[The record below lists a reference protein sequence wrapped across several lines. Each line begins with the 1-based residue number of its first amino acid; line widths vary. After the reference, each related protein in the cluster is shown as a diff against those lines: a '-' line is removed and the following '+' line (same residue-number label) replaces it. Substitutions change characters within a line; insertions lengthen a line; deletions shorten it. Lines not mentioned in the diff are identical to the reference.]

1 MTLNELYNLT
11 NYIIR
16 NEIRGNP
23 CTPEQFEL
31 LINAR
36 QIDYFQKL
44 YENYERTQELTDSL
58 RTFKTIVDLTD
69 LGSVVND
76 EYITLPADYFHFSTM
91 SYIDSTTG
99 VYYPFDMVTKDQA
112 IMRKISTLTAPSVS
126 YPICYEFDG
135 SLYLEPYDDDYDLQ
149 MTYLRYP
156 DDVVFSYGINA
167 DDEFVYYDES
177 SSVSV
182 TTGTELEWNE
192 DDQLEILALV
202 LRDFGVSLNE
212 MGIRQYSQIML
223 NEG

>member
-36 QIDYFQKL
+36 EIDYFQKL
-44 YENYERTQELTDSL
+44 YENYERTQEFTDSL

-135 SLYLEPYDDDYDLQ
+135 NLYLDPYDDTYDLQ
-149 MTYLRYP
+149 LTYLRYP
-156 DDVVFSYGINA
+156 DDVVFSYGVNA

-177 SSVSV
+177 SSVSI
-182 TTGTELEWNE
+182 TDGTELEWNE
-192 DDQLEILALV
+192 DDQMKILALL
-202 LRDFGVSLNE
+202 LRDLGVSLNE
-212 MGIRQYSQIML
+212 TGIRQYADIIYK
-223 NEG
+223 E

>member
-16 NEIRGNP
+16 NEVRGNP

-44 YENYERTQELTDSL
+44 YENYERTQEFTDSL

-91 SYIDSTTG
+91 SYINGS

-112 IMRKISTLTAPSVS
+112 IMRKISTLTVPTVTE
-126 YPICYEFDG
+126 PICYEFDG
-135 SLYLEPYDDDYDLQ
+135 NLYIEPYEDSYDLQ

-156 DDVVFSYGINA
+156 NDVVFSYGINA

-177 SSVSV
+177 SSVSIDD
-182 TTGTELEWNE
+182 GTELEWNE
-192 DDQLEILALV
+192 DDQFKILALV
-202 LRDFGVSLNE
+202 LRDLGVSLNE
-212 MGIRQYSQIML
+212 TGIRQYAEIIYR
-223 NEG
+223 E

>member
-16 NEIRGNP
+16 NEVRGNP

-44 YENYERTQELTDSL
+44 YENYERTQEFTDSL

-112 IMRKISTLTAPSVS
+112 IMRKISTLTVPTVTE
-126 YPICYEFDG
+126 PICYEFDG

-156 DDVVFSYGINA
+156 NDVVFSYGINA

-192 DDQLEILALV
+192 DDQFKIIDMV
-202 LRDFGVSLNE
+202 LRDLGVSLNE
-212 MGIRQYSQIML
+212 MGIRQYAQIMI
-223 NEG
+223 NE

>member
-44 YENYERTQELTDSL
+44 YENYERTQEFTDSL

-167 DDEFVYYDES
+167 NDEFVYYDES

-192 DDQLEILALV
+192 DDQFKILDMV
-202 LRDFGVSLNE
+202 LRDLGVSLNE
-212 MGIRQYSQIML
+212 MGIRQYAQILL
-223 NEG
+223 NE

>member
-44 YENYERTQELTDSL
+44 YENYERTQEFTDSL

-192 DDQLEILALV
+192 DDQFKILDMV
-202 LRDFGVSLNE
+202 LRDLGVSLNE
-212 MGIRQYSQIML
+212 MGIRQYAQILL
-223 NEG
+223 NE